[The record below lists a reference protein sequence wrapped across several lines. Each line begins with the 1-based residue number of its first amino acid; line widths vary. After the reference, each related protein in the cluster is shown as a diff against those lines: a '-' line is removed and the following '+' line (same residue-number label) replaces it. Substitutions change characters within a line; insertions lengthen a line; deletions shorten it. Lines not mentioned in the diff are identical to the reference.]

1 MDTNKKRLEFIDVA
15 KGIGILLV
23 VLGHLNSAEQPI
35 RNFIYSFHM
44 PLFFFLSGL
53 FFKGNTDFKTF
64 LKKSVKTL
72 LVPYLIFVALDCI
85 VYIIDNGFQTES
97 VIFALKSRA
106 LSATGLRLRI
116 TNLPIWFLFALFYIR
131 ILYYF
136 VHKNKIAEV
145 TIALAGFVLVAVAK
159 DFWYPPKCMYIVAIP
174 CFVFYSAGYRLRIF
188 VFKFGNMK
196 PSFTGCILTV
206 VFFGALWVLS
216 NVNDCVNIYSYKYG
230 NVILFYLNAFMGCFL
245 TLYLSLIISK
255 VKSAGAVIAYYGKN
269 SIVVMLFHYYLCR
282 IILPDLMS
290 ATGMSIY
297 LYTYPVQIL
306 ATILIFVI
314 MIPFISLSNKQLKVI
329 IGK

>member
-23 VLGHLNSAEQPI
+23 VLGHLNSPEQPI

-53 FFKGNTDFKTF
+53 FFKGDTDFKTF

-72 LVPYLIFVALDCI
+72 LIPYFIFIALDCI
-85 VYIIDNGFQTES
+85 VYIIDNGFQAES
-97 VIFALKSRA
+97 VIFALKSRV

-136 VHKNKIAEV
+136 VNRNKIVEV
-145 TIALAGFVLVAVAK
+145 TIVLAGLVLVAVAK

-174 CFVFYSAGYRLRIF
+174 CFIFYSAGYRLKSF
-188 VFKFGNMK
+188 VFKLGNMK
-196 PSFTGCILTV
+196 PSFIGCVSTIAL
-206 VFFGALWVLS
+206 FGAVWVLS
-216 NVNDCVNIYSYKYG
+216 NVNDCVNVYSYKYG

-255 VKSAGAVIAYYGKN
+255 VKGAGAVAAYYGKN

-282 IILPDLMS
+282 ILLPDLMS

-297 LYTYPVQIL
+297 LYTYPVQMI
-306 ATILIFVI
+306 ATVAIFVI
-314 MIPFISLSNKQLKVI
+314 MIPLISLSNKHFKVI